1 MSNQYIQGTILAGG
15 EWIKGEMIF
24 NEKIISIAGE
34 VVSAPQA
41 GSPIILPG
49 FIDLHVHGAGGADV
63 MDAQNSFEKIAKTLA
78 KHGTTSLLATTM
90 TAEKNEIE
98 KAIHDLK
105 PYYHTRSL
113 QSSRLLGI
121 HLEGPFIN
129 ENRKGAHPEKM
140 REATKTEILHLNS
153 LVPIKIITIAPEIF
167 HHLDLIQELQN
178 MFIFQI
184 GHTNATYEQTKSALN
199 HGAKSFTHLFNAMS
213 ALHHREPGTVGA
225 ALLHAEYAELIP
237 DLLHVHPAAIQLAL
251 KNIPHLYFV
260 SDATAA
266 TGMPDGEYQL
276 GSQRVEKC
284 MGGVRLKDGTLA
296 GSSLTLDAALRNL
309 VSIGIDLK
317 DISHRLSGIPAKL
330 INVHDRGV
338 LQQGNF
344 ADFVILDHNLHI
356 HSVVIEGEM
365 V

>member
-1 MSNQYIQGTILAGG
+1 MSNQHIQGTILAGG

-296 GSSLTLDAALRNL
+296 GSSLTLDAALRYL